1 MLRNVLFC
9 ASLALALTLTAGCKK
24 EEKAGKVDLNAV
36 EGSYEGYK
44 TRIYD
49 KNEMPWET
57 SWTREERVVVK
68 RLDGKHSNG
77 VVGDF
82 SIDGTRVKIKS
93 NENGKLTLTFDF
105 GWASGEAVITGSELT
120 YKASFDIYTEEFK
133 GKKVVVGPLRGHT
146 APQEDVLPGASFLDG
161 SLVPIPPDVRRATTS
176 RNAEYTG

>member
-36 EGSYEGYK
+36 EGTYEGYK

-49 KNEMPWET
+49 KNAMPWKT

-93 NENGKLTLTFDF
+93 NENGKLTLTFDS
-105 GWASGEAVITGSELT
+105 GLASGEAVITGSELT

-133 GKKVVVGPLRGHT
+133 GKKVVVEYGHFVAIRRPGKSFFLGRFLWLRGD
-146 APQEDVLPGASFLDG
+146 PSYP
-161 SLVPIPPDVRRATTS
+161 RAYNKC
-176 RNAEYTG
+176 NARHN